1 MRASRGEPR
10 IPFPTRSVTR
20 TASTCQGRVARA
32 TKGRAALAT
41 AYPKSTR
48 GFRRG
53 TRSAT
58 TPEASL
64 SRLETVSAAPSTSP
78 MYAGPA
84 FSTSVR
90 NTGRSG
96 KIISVPTSVKRLVK
110 PSRRTAAGSGR
121 RRGSGALA
129 RISGHYTG
137 VL

>member
-1 MRASRGEPR
+1 
-10 IPFPTRSVTR
+10 
-20 TASTCQGRVARA
+20 VARA

-48 GFRRG
+48 GLRRG

-58 TPEASL
+58 TPEASF

-84 FSTSVR
+84 LSTSVR

-110 PSRRTAAGSGR
+110 PSSRTAAGRELR
-121 RRGSGALA
+121 RSPGGIA
-129 RISGHYTG
+129 RISGHYTV